1 MNADAQGP
9 VLSAFIRVPQ
19 RPFNSV
25 VKLTPMKLLI
35 PALLLTAIALTP
47 QQQTQRVQQFENDD
61 VKVWRSVV
69 VPNAPLTMHRHEHG
83 RVIIPLQG
91 GTMKIVTQGG
101 ASESHQWDV
110 GKAYWLGANKPG
122 EMHADVNAGTKPIEV
137 MVVELKQK

>member
-1 MNADAQGP
+1 MLTHGGSMCRRNRDRQGADRHG
-9 VLSAFIRVPQ
+9 
-19 RPFNSV
+19 
-25 VKLTPMKLLI
+25 KTDPMRFLI

-83 RVIIPLQG
+83 RVIIPIQG
-91 GTMKIVTQGG
+91 GTMKIVTQAG
-101 ASESHQWDV
+101 ASETHQWDV
-110 GKAYWLGANKPG
+110 GNAYWLGANKPG

>member
-1 MNADAQGP
+1 
-9 VLSAFIRVPQ
+9 
-19 RPFNSV
+19 
-25 VKLTPMKLLI
+25 MKLLI

-47 QQQTQRVQQFENDD
+47 QQQQQTQRVPQFENDD

-83 RVIIPLQG
+83 RVIIPIQG
-91 GTMKIVTQGG
+91 GTMKIVTQAG
-101 ASESHQWDV
+101 ASETHQWDV
-110 GKAYWLGANKPG
+110 GNAYWLGANKPG